1 MAGRRAPPRPNA
13 APGRARAVVR
23 AAAARASTLDRLSP
37 QPTSQ
42 AAAAPDVLVVG
53 GGVIGLAIAWRAARR
68 GLAVTLCEKGGLPSY
83 LAAAHVAAGMLAPV
97 AEADAQER
105 PLLALGLD
113 SAGRW
118 AAFAAELQ
126 EDSGVDVGYRDCGTL
141 VVARDRDEAEHVER
155 EIRLREQLGVPVARL
170 LPSAARRLE
179 PALAPAIR
187 AAFHATGD
195 HAVDPRAVCEALLC
209 ACQNAGVTLR
219 PGCEVDAVD
228 AHGATL
234 AGGERVRAGRV
245 VMAAGAW
252 SARIEGLPGLRVR
265 PVKGQLLRLAAR
277 AGEAPLLEHVVRWD
291 GGYLVPRQD
300 GRVVLGATMEDR
312 GYDTAVT
319 ALGVYELLR
328 DAGELVPGVLELDLE
343 AAIAGLRPA
352 TPDNAPLLGAWE
364 GVVLAC
370 GHHRNGILLTPV
382 TADRITALLAGEPHG
397 IDPAFAPDRFA
408 TVPA

>member
-1 MAGRRAPPRPNA
+1 M
-13 APGRARAVVR
+13 
-23 AAAARASTLDRLSP
+23 
-37 QPTSQ
+37 
-42 AAAAPDVLVVG
+42 VG
-53 GGVIGLAIAWRAARR
+53 GGIIGLAIAWRAAGR
-68 GLAVTLCEKGGLPSY
+68 GLAVTVCERGGLPSY

-105 PLLALGLD
+105 ALLAFGLD
-113 SAGRW
+113 SAARW
-118 AAFAAELQ
+118 GTFAAEL
-126 EDSGVDVGYRDCGTL
+126 EADSGLDVGFRDCGTL
-141 VVARDRDEAEHVER
+141 VVARDRDEAEHVDR

-187 AAFHATGD
+187 AAFHAPGD
-195 HAVDPRAVCEALLC
+195 HAVDPRAVCEALLV
-209 ACQNAGVTLR
+209 ACERRGVTLR
-219 PGCEVDAVD
+219 AGCEVRSVGPA
-228 AHGATL
+228 GATL
-234 AGGERVRAGRV
+234 ATGEHLPAGRV
-245 VMAAGAW
+245 VIAAGAW
-252 SARIEGLPGLRVR
+252 AARIGGLPCLRVR

-277 AGEAPLLEHVVRWD
+277 AGEGPLLDHVVRWD

-300 GRVVLGATMEDR
+300 GRIVLGATMEDR
-312 GYDTAVT
+312 GYDTTVT

-370 GHHRNGILLTPV
+370 GHHRNGVLLTPV
-382 TADRITALLAGEPHG
+382 TADRIVSLLVGEAHG
-397 IDPAFAPDRFA
+397 INPAFAPDRFA
-408 TVPA
+408 SVHV